1 MPSLCTI
8 ENAMK
13 LSQSLVQALWD
24 NKSSL
29 LQLPHIDEDVLRHFT
44 TRKRNIRSMMDF
56 ARMADSERRS
66 MLRSLSENE
75 YDNVISVVMKMPVLE
90 LDVKSEVLDDEDACV
105 ITAGAIVTV
114 TATLI
119 RRSIAD
125 IINSENASMNKD
137 KETPEENVEVITEI
151 FNNSCIFKNVSLNI
165 SFFNVSLK
173 KRFC

>member
-24 NKSSL
+24 HKSSL
-29 LQLPHIDEDVLRHFT
+29 SQLPHIDEDVLRHFT
-44 TRKRNIRSMMDF
+44 TRKRNIRNMMDF

-75 YDNVISVVMKMPVLE
+75 YDNVMSVLLKMPVLE

-114 TATLI
+114 TVTLI

-125 IINSENASMNKD
+125 IINSENASVNKE
-137 KETPEENVEVITEI
+137 KNALEENAEVRYFIMLLY
-151 FNNSCIFKNVSLNI
+151 V
-165 SFFNVSLK
+165 
-173 KRFC
+173 